1 MSLFHLVFLGILT
14 IAAVKII
21 GIIYGGQPRVDP
33 ELLQK
38 IGDRLQNLEKRMEN
52 LETIVISK
60 RVDLAQEIESLSGEN

>member
-1 MSLFHLVFLGILT
+1 MSLFHLVVLGILT